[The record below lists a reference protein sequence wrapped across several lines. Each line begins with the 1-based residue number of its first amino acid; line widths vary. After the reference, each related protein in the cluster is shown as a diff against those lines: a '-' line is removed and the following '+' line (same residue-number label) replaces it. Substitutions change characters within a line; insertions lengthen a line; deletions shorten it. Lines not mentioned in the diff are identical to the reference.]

1 MTQKTTP
8 LRHFLHRYLLY
19 VFAFVFVGLSLV
31 PSMYELTQESKIQS
45 NRYFELVH
53 NFPTDY
59 NFYLSRIRQ
68 GISGNTSIHEVYTS
82 ESHAGSYIHGFY
94 LFLGLVGNWTRTP
107 WHLSGA
113 VYHTARI
120 IFGITLLCMVAFMT
134 KRLFASFFVQCMA
147 FLLAVTAA
155 SWANF
160 IIHAG
165 EWRYAGYMGWWTVM
179 DTLQRITHIPHLLAG
194 QSLIVFFVF
203 ALMDERVTRRLG
215 NAVFLGLLGFLL
227 GMIFP
232 PGLLF
237 VIAYLIVALVIDL
250 LFHIPLTKQEKYEW
264 FRHRVLLVVIFMALS
279 GPALLYLQLMVSF
292 YPWKQLVLQDV
303 LRPLPFHY
311 KEYFLAVGPLLPL
324 GLLGF
329 ILAIIKKQK
338 RMLVPIT
345 WVTTWALLL
354 FLFQF
359 IPSQSPLRF
368 SQMLVHV
375 PLGFLTAYLV
385 VELFWAGKRYKQ
397 KSSKAGIGVVMIFLS
412 FVIPLFSIL
421 YGLGNMY
428 SSWRWQKEGIDTK
441 VAAAY
446 PLVPTGAYIMYPL
459 KGIIDAIQFIQ
470 NSSSR
475 DAIVLSDMTFGNYM
489 PVYGGNRVFLGH
501 PNNTVFVEQKQEQV
515 KRFYSVQMTKEDADI
530 WMKQNAIR
538 FVVYGPQ
545 ETEYGGPRDLSS
557 LYTSLRISYQ
567 GDYYTVYET
576 PFGRR

>member
-1 MTQKTTP
+1 MIHKSPSLQ
-8 LRHFLHRYLLY
+8 HFFHRYLLY
-19 VFAFVFVGLSLV
+19 VLAFIFVGLSLV
-31 PSMYELTQESKIQS
+31 PSAYELMQASKIQS

-68 GISGNTSIHEVYTS
+68 GIIGDTSVHEVYTS
-82 ESHAGSYIHGFY
+82 EPHAGSFVHGFY

-107 WHLSGA
+107 SNLSGD
-113 VYHTARI
+113 VYHIARI
-120 IFGITLLCMVAFMT
+120 VFGITFLCMLAFTT
-134 KRLFASFFVQCMA
+134 KRLFANFFVQCMA
-147 FLLAVTAA
+147 FFLVVTAA
-155 SWANF
+155 SWAKL

-165 EWRYAGYMGWWTVM
+165 EWRYAGYMGWWTIM
-179 DTLQRITHIPHLLAG
+179 DTLQRITHLPHLMVG
-194 QSLIVFFVF
+194 QAIIVFLVF
-203 ALMDERVTRRLG
+203 TLVNERVSRRLG

-232 PGLLF
+232 PGLVF
-237 VIAYLIVALVIDL
+237 IIAYLFIAFVIDI
-250 LFHIPLTKQEKYEW
+250 LFHIPPTTREKHLW
-264 FRHRVLLVVIFMALS
+264 FRYRVLPALIFMALS
-279 GPALLYLQLMVSF
+279 APALLYLQLMVSF
-292 YPWKQLVLQDV
+292 YPWKQLVLQDI

-329 ILAIIKKQK
+329 ILAIFKKQK
-338 RMLVPIT
+338 HMRIPIA

-375 PLGFLTAYLV
+375 PLGFLTAYFV
-385 VELFWAGKRYKQ
+385 VELFHAGRRYVT
-397 KSSKAGIGVVMIFLS
+397 KSIHTGVGFVMVFLS

-421 YGLGNMY
+421 YGFGNMY

-459 KGIIDAIQFIQ
+459 KGMIDAIRFIQ
-470 NSSSR
+470 NTSPG
-475 DAIVLSDMTFGNYM
+475 DAVVLSDMTFGNYM
-489 PVYGGNRVFLGH
+489 PVYGGSRVFLGH

-515 KRFYSVQMTKEDADI
+515 QRFYSGNMTNDEAVM
-530 WMKQNAIR
+530 WMKQNVIR

-576 PFGRR
+576 PFGR